1 MSPMSRVGGYTG
13 PGGRPRLE
21 QMLFLYLVLSA
32 TALIALVPFLW
43 LVFGA
48 LKSPQEIRQI
58 PPTLF
63 PRVWRFD
70 NFLRVFTVPSIKL
83 PLPTYYFNSL
93 AVAAARVAMILFTSS
108 LIGYVLAKF
117 RFRGKRAIFWFIM
130 STMIVPFQVTMIP
143 SYLILV
149 RLRLIDTLWGLI
161 VPSAIDAFGIFLM
174 QQFIFSVPEALMDS
188 ARVDGASEWLM
199 FRRILLPQLSAPC
212 ATLAMLTFMSS
223 WNSYLWPLIVL
234 KSDQKRTLPI
244 ILYFFQG
251 QQVQRLELIMAA
263 SILIIAPMLIVF
275 LSSQKWIIQGLAFTG
290 LKE

>member
-1 MSPMSRVGGYTG
+1 MSPMSRVGGYA
-13 PGGRPRLE
+13 GRPRLE

-70 NFLRVFTVPSIKL
+70 NFVRVFTVPSIKL
-83 PLPTYYFNSL
+83 PLPMYYSNSL

-117 RFRGKRAIFWFIM
+117 RFRGKRTIFWFIM

-199 FRRILLPQLSAPC
+199 FRRILLPQLPAPC